1 MAQLRVTAKKLNKR
15 LAPTTSFS
23 DQENII
29 GTVARGYI
37 FEGENTAS
45 NNLGQWYVDRDGY
58 YYWGGGLSVISPEN
72 SVAPFLPPQTEQGKA
87 NIPFP
92 KAPPNDLPL
101 TKPQCLRMAEWMDE
115 KFGDKCKTAVE
126 DTPFTKQL
134 LYAIA
139 CKETGIYVYKW
150 IKDNLEEEI
159 LGRCVFDASGD
170 VDRTR
175 GAFPKNTDAFV
186 AKYGQPLA
194 NELIEEANRTRAL
207 RGWGPK
213 RWVYAGYGIFQYDL
227 QHILTDE
234 LFFRQKLWYN
244 IDECVD
250 RVMKELK
257 SKWGNNVND
266 LFHTIKAYNGSGP
279 KAENYANSVLQF
291 LDWINK
297 AV

>member
-1 MAQLRVTAKKLNKR
+1 
-15 LAPTTSFS
+15 
-23 DQENII
+23 
-29 GTVARGYI
+29 
-37 FEGENTAS
+37 
-45 NNLGQWYVDRDGY
+45 
-58 YYWGGGLSVISPEN
+58 
-72 SVAPFLPPQTEQGKA
+72 
-87 NIPFP
+87 
-92 KAPPNDLPL
+92 
-101 TKPQCLRMAEWMDE
+101 MDE